1 MPLPPYLLES
11 PDGIPWLTLLLLS
24 PLVGILLVGVAALLR
39 LDDRTVKLGVTA
51 WMLLPIGLAVVVWA
65 GFDPSLVGAGQGMV
79 QFVEKIPWIEAVRVD
94 YFVGVDGISL
104 PLVLLT
110 VIMAPIAALA
120 LPPIT
125 ERVKAHYA
133 LLLLLELAMLGYFLA
148 LDFFFFFIFWEFSL
162 VPAFFLILMWGGL
175 NRRNAAFQFFVYTV
189 SGSIGMLLLFQFI
202 YLSVRHA
209 GFPTFD
215 LIALGR
221 LGQGLGVNGITDTLS
236 MMLYDYAD
244 LLGITQVLG
253 ANPLVYSGIAFWAI
267 FIAFAIKL
275 AVWPFHTWLPDTY
288 TEAPTSGSIL
298 LSAVMS
304 KMGAYGM
311 LRILLPFVPD
321 AAQFFAPIMG
331 ALALLGIVAG
341 AFGALSYVRGN
352 IKRLIAYTSINHMG
366 YVMLAIAAIAASGA
380 GSGLDAE
387 SLINSR
393 AMAMNGALMQMV
405 AHGLSTGALF
415 LLAGMLFQRTGTY
428 NLSEL
433 GGLRTVMPHFAGVM
447 GVAMFANLGLPG
459 LAGFVGEFFIF
470 RGAWATLPLFTLLA
484 TIGLVVT
491 ALALLL
497 MFQHIF
503 LGPIGAR
510 WSGKAQPPDIR
521 AGEFW
526 TAAPLLALLLVLGV
540 YPALVMNLSNTATT
554 GLVMVFERILT

>member
-1 MPLPPYLLES
+1 
-11 PDGIPWLTLLLLS
+11 LLLLS

-51 WMLLPIGLAVVVWA
+51 WMLLPIGLALVVWA

-79 QFVEKIPWIEAVRVD
+79 QFVEKMPWIEAVRVD

-202 YLSVRHA
+202 YLSVRYA

-236 MMLYDYAD
+236 TMLYTYAD
-244 LLGITQVLG
+244 HLGITQVLG
-253 ANPLVYSGIAFWAI
+253 NNPLVYSGIAFWAI

-311 LRILLPFVPD
+311 LRIMLPFVPD
-321 AAQFFAPIMG
+321 AAQFFAPVMG

-380 GSGLDAE
+380 GSGLGPE

-503 LGPIGAR
+503 LGPIGSR
-510 WSGKAQPPDIR
+510 WLGKAQPPDIR

-526 TAAPLLALLLVLGV
+526 TAAPLLLLLLLLGI